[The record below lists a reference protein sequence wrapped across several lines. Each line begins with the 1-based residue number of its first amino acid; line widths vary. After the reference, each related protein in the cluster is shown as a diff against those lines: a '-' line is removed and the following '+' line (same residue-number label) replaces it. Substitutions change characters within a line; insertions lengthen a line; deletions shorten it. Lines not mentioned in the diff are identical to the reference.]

1 MRGTSL
7 RACCLLTVI
16 VLAPTAANWFLWN
29 GGVIHVTMDGL
40 TGGYSKLPLLAENY
54 RMLDRRANGKLIDGL
69 ASAEG
74 ISGLTDD
81 AVAGAFVVFRVE
93 LFVMAP
99 LCLLTYIAYHRGW
112 YTRP

>member
-7 RACCLLTVI
+7 PACCLLLTVI
-16 VLAPTAANWFLWN
+16 VLARTAANWFLWN

-74 ISGLTDD
+74 ITGLTDD
-81 AVAGAFVVFRVE
+81 AVVIYS
-93 LFVMAP
+93 VMRASK
-99 LCLLTYIAYHRGW
+99 L
-112 YTRP
+112 